1 MSKLFTFEMV
11 MRDIIYMTRIKTP
24 YGLDYDNPYNSI
36 SFKKSLNATTDISV
50 TYDFYVFGDDDYFNV
65 TIFIG
70 SRCYIGLFF
79 KKDYEFIKHLVD
91 KFISLNI

>member
-24 YGLDYDNPYNSI
+24 NGLDYDNPYQTSG
-36 SFKKSLNATTDISV
+36 FKQSLNATTDISV
-50 TYDFYVFGDDDYFNV
+50 TYDFYVCGDDDYFQV

-79 KKDYEFIKHLVD
+79 KKDYEFIKTLVD
-91 KFISLNI
+91 KFVRLNI